1 MEPRFYTTSEA
12 MDDLDDVREALGY
25 DKINLVGYSYG
36 ATAAQYYLRQ
46 HEAHVR
52 TMTLGGGSLL
62 DVPVFELWAQNSQRA
77 MDLILDR
84 CLADPACEAAFP
96 NLKAEFKGLFARLAE
111 QPVTENLPAGADGQT
126 ESVTFTPDFF
136 AAIVRLMTKDAQDH
150 STLPLLIHR
159 AYQDNDWK
167 GSCSSMRITGDLN
180 GGETWSWHT
189 SSAAARNGLHLTRK
203 KWHG

>member
-1 MEPRFYTTSEA
+1 MEPQFYTTSEA

-46 HEAHVR
+46 HEEHVR

-62 DVPVFELWAQNSQRA
+62 DVPVFELWAKNSQRA

-111 QPVTENLPAGADGQT
+111 QPVTENLPTATDGQT

-136 AAIVRLMTKDAQDH
+136 AAIVRHHDQG
-150 STLPLLIHR
+150 R
-159 AYQDNDWK
+159 E
-167 GSCSSMRITGDLN
+167 GSF
-180 GGETWSWHT
+180 H
-189 SSAAARNGLHLTRK
+189 SAALHPSRLP
-203 KWHG
+203 G